1 MTPALAPA
9 LNWEA
14 RLTGDDPDQQ
24 VADTINLMAKY
35 VREDARAPVVVEAAQ
50 EAAPSDDPDD
60 VVEGIF
66 YYVRDLI
73 RFQHDELTAAPLSSQ
88 LAKVGLADIP
98 VVEVL
103 IRPRDL
109 LTWRRDTGKGPV
121 GDCDDYAM
129 LTAALLRARG
139 VEASFVT
146 VAADP
151 SHPQQFSHVYVA
163 AYPPSGRIALD
174 TSHGKHPGWEAER
187 VGRREEWP
195 VGAGLVGL
203 VLTGLV
209 IWALVGM
216 FWKRRTA

>member
-1 MTPALAPA
+1 MTPA

-24 VADTINLMAKY
+24 VADTIHLMTGY
-35 VREDARAPVVVEAAQ
+35 VREDSSAPVVREAAL
-50 EAAPSDDPDD
+50 EAAPDDDPDM
-60 VVEGIF
+60 VVEGVF
-66 YYVRDLI
+66 HFVRRLI
-73 RFQHDELTAAPLSSQ
+73 RFQHDEITAAPLASR
-88 LAKVGLADIP
+88 LAKAGLEGVP

-109 LTWRRDTGKGPV
+109 LTWQQDTGRGPV

-139 VEASFVT
+139 VESSFVT

-151 SHPQQFSHVYVA
+151 AFPGQFSHVYVA

-174 TSHGKHPGWEAER
+174 TSHGQYPGWEAQG

-203 VLTGLV
+203 LLAGLV
-209 IWALVGM
+209 VWALAGLWIRKWRIV
-216 FWKRRTA
+216 

>member
-1 MTPALAPA
+1 MTPT

-24 VADTINLMAKY
+24 VADTMNLMVGY
-35 VREDARAPVVVEAAQ
+35 VREDAHSPVVLEAAL
-50 EAAPSDDPDD
+50 EAAPSPDPAEII
-60 VVEGIF
+60 EGVF
-66 YYVRDLI
+66 HYVRDLI
-73 RFQHDELTAAPLSSQ
+73 RFQHDTAIAAPLDSQ
-88 LAKVGLADIP
+88 LAKAGLAEVP

-109 LTWRRDTGKGPV
+109 LTWRRDTGRGPV

-129 LTAALLRARG
+129 LTAALLKARG
-139 VEASFVT
+139 VEANFVT

-163 AYPPSGRIALD
+163 AYPPGGRVALD
-174 TSHGKHPGWEAER
+174 TSHGAYAGWEVEN
-187 VGRREEWP
+187 VGRREEWSI
-195 VGAGLVGL
+195 GAGLTGL
-203 VLTGLV
+203 LLVGLV

-216 FWKRRTA
+216 HRRRRTS